1 MNKKIYMSDLHF
13 EHKVWKSQ
21 MEFQKSELDFFVKR
35 LSEVANRW
43 TDKDVLKQV
52 EHLQNVFKI
61 QNNQLDE
68 LLHDIHVHEDELVDR
83 TLENPVA
90 IDHVHFEDHT
100 KQREQ
105 IETQNKIFAD
115 LKAEYMD
122 FLRESM

>member
-1 MNKKIYMSDLHF
+1 MALALTILPIF
-13 EHKVWKSQ
+13 
-21 MEFQKSELDFFVKR
+21 
-35 LSEVANRW
+35 
-43 TDKDVLKQV
+43 
-52 EHLQNVFKI
+52 QNVFKI